1 MKAVPRR
8 QNDRMAAKPLAAAA
22 IAQLESDGVATLIG
36 TVVNPAGLMHAKTV
50 PLRRMGSFAD
60 PGLGASPV
68 WHVFTIDQV
77 GIAFSPATGVVG
89 DQRIRIDLGALR
101 ILGDGFAWAPGDFH
115 SQDGAVDPFC
125 TRGALRRV
133 EDRLSGAGLRALVGH
148 EIEFV
153 LVGPD
158 GAALPADLWAQYG
171 LAGVL
176 EFEGFVRDV
185 TAAATASGVA
195 IEQFHP
201 EYGANQFEVSLAPL
215 PPVAAADHV
224 SLMRIIIG
232 RAARKYGLRVSLSP
246 VPFAGSVGSGAHQH
260 FSLTRD
266 DAPLF
271 SGGNGPAGMTDD
283 GAAAVAGILAGL
295 AEAQGVLSG
304 SILSGL
310 RMQPGSWAGAYACWG
325 TENREAA
332 VRFMTAGPANPYG
345 ANVEVKIIDPS
356 ANPYLASAAVLGLAL
371 DGIESGRSLPAEVA
385 VDPSSLS
392 EARRA
397 EAGVT
402 VLSTDQRAVLDAL
415 DRSTTLRAALGDPVV
430 DAVLAVRRYE
440 NETYGHLSPEDL
452 AEKFRLAWSV

>member
-1 MKAVPRR
+1 MNAAARR
-8 QNDRMAAKPLAAAA
+8 HNDRMAAKPLAAAA

-68 WHVFTIDQV
+68 WHVFTIDKV

-115 SQDGAVDPFC
+115 SQDGTVDPFC
-125 TRGALRRV
+125 TRGTLRRI
-133 EDRLSGAGLRALVGH
+133 EDRLAGAGLDALVGH
-148 EIEFV
+148 EIEFL

-201 EYGANQFEVSLAPL
+201 EYGANQFEISLAPL
-215 PPVAAADHV
+215 PPVAAADAV

-232 RAARKYGLRVSLSP
+232 RAARRYGVRVSLSP

-266 DAPLF
+266 SAPLL
-271 SGGNGPAGMTDD
+271 SGGDGPGGMTDE
-283 GAAAVAGILAGL
+283 GASAVAGVLAGL

-332 VRFMTAGPANPYG
+332 VRFMTAGPANVYG
-345 ANVEVKIIDPS
+345 ANVEVKIVDPS
-356 ANPYLASAAVLGLAL
+356 ANPYLASAAILGLAL
-371 DGIESGRSLPAEVA
+371 DGIEQGRQLPAEVTVA
-385 VDPSSLS
+385 PSSLS
-392 EARRA
+392 EAHRA
-397 EAGVT
+397 EAGIT

-415 DRSTTLRAALGDPVV
+415 DRSTTLRTVLGDPVV
-430 DAVLAVRRYE
+430 DAVLAVRHYE
-440 NETYGHLSPEDL
+440 NETYGHLSPEEL